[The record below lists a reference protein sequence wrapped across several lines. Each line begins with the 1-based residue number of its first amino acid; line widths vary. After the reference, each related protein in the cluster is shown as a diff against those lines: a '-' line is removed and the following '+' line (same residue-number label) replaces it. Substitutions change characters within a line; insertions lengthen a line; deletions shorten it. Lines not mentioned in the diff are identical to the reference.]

1 MLLNFYF
8 LHTEEKAYDTPWIQ
22 KFKYFTGNWK
32 KWQFFMNNE
41 FLHKRKKNYLA
52 LEKCVCMCRIEVFI
66 GYCCKSLSIF
76 VYVLE
81 EWCYFAGF
89 FFFTLY
95 VCYIYFF
102 FALLYMYFWWE
113 KKLKRKKPKKKV
125 KENVFLLCK

>member
-32 KWQFFMNNE
+32 EWQFFMNNE
-41 FLHKRKKNYLA
+41 FLHKRKKNDLA

-81 EWCYFAGF
+81 EWCYFAVF
-89 FFFTLY
+89 FFHTLCVLYLLFLRITVY
-95 VCYIYFF
+95 VF
-102 FALLYMYFWWE
+102 LM
-113 KKLKRKKPKKKV
+113 RKKIKKEKAKKKV

>member
-41 FLHKRKKNYLA
+41 FLHKRKKNDLA

-81 EWCYFAGF
+81 EWCYFAV